1 MCVVT
6 MVCVPLLES
15 ILSTSWNAYFPVV
28 ERSLSSGGMY
38 SVLRHNA
45 LLSWANVAMLSEV
58 DGFGDGGLHS
68 CFFVLES
75 TFLTDRFGEIYI
87 CVARIGLKCVFLPVF
102 MTLVWGDVPLVMSLL

>member
-45 LLSWANVAMLSEV
+45 LLSWANVAMLSRWTASET
-58 DGFGDGGLHS
+58 GDYTPVFL
-68 CFFVLES
+68 VLEP